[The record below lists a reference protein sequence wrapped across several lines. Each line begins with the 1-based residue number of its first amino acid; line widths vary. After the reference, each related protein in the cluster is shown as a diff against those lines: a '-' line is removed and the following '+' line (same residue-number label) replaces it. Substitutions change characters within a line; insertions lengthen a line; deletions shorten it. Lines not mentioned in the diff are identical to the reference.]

1 MQTNFNIRNIL
12 EDITATQG
20 PYASQNLPENPKWTN
35 FKSLAFFILKI
46 IVLIPLGL
54 FFACT
59 YLSPLHA
66 TDILFADFVFD
77 PMYASTQGWIAFA
90 ISVAI
95 WTLILLLYYVITVK
109 LFKQDINPDRFTVQT
124 VIIYFVVYLA
134 STSFVIY
141 YIVKQQNTRDYL
153 FLAFQLGALGGI
165 SRKK

>member
-1 MQTNFNIRNIL
+1 MN
-12 EDITATQG
+12 
-20 PYASQNLPENPKWTN
+20 
-35 FKSLAFFILKI
+35 
-46 IVLIPLGL
+46 
-54 FFACT
+54 
-59 YLSPLHA
+59 
-66 TDILFADFVFD
+66 
-77 PMYASTQGWIAFA
+77 ASTQGWIAFA

-109 LFKQDINPDRFTVQT
+109 LFKQDSNPDRLTVQT

>member
-1 MQTNFNIRNIL
+1 MN
-12 EDITATQG
+12 
-20 PYASQNLPENPKWTN
+20 
-35 FKSLAFFILKI
+35 
-46 IVLIPLGL
+46 
-54 FFACT
+54 
-59 YLSPLHA
+59 
-66 TDILFADFVFD
+66 
-77 PMYASTQGWIAFA
+77 ASTQGWIAFA

-109 LFKQDINPDRFTVQT
+109 LFKQDSNPDRLTVQT
-124 VIIYFVVYLA
+124 VIIYIVVYLA

>member
-1 MQTNFNIRNIL
+1 M
-12 EDITATQG
+12 
-20 PYASQNLPENPKWTN
+20 PENPKWTN

-54 FFACT
+54 FFALT

-90 ISVAI
+90 ISVTILA
-95 WTLILLLYYVITVK
+95 LILLLYYVITVK
-109 LFKQDINPDRFTVQT
+109 LLKQDSNPDRFTVQT
-124 VIIYFVVYLA
+124 VIIYFIVYLA

-153 FLAFQLGALGGI
+153 FLAFQLGAAAAI
-165 SRKK
+165 SRKR